1 MAATNMGEKNYG
13 PYKEKQKKLSE
24 IIKRASDLLGIL
36 NMDSHQENL
45 DKVSEKIENDSFKI
59 QIVGTF
65 KNGKS
70 MSLFSGSSM
79 SDTLSMAL
87 SRAFPKRHISI

>member
-45 DKVSEKIENDSFKI
+45 DKVSE
-59 QIVGTF
+59 
-65 KNGKS
+65 
-70 MSLFSGSSM
+70 
-79 SDTLSMAL
+79 
-87 SRAFPKRHISI
+87 